1 MACLKNDNQNKKE
14 ISKVTKWGIGW
25 PLTYS
30 LTWVSII
37 AKCLEKRALTKS
49 TNKDAFNSIL
59 KEFTKGLSEDI
70 FIEIKKWNFPA
81 NKYNVLTLDI
91 KQLQLKNAMLQ
102 RLMTEHEKSGF
113 DLAWDKKSHWY
124 SIQKQPPGSVLQ
136 TSCSLKNRKIHGK
149 ESTYAATE
157 ACDFI

>member
-1 MACLKNDNQNKKE
+1 M
-14 ISKVTKWGIGW
+14 TKWEIGW

-30 LTWVSII
+30 LAWVSII

-70 FIEIKKWNFPA
+70 FTEIKKWNFPA

-113 DLAWDKKSHWY
+113 DLARDKKSHWY

>member
-113 DLAWDKKSHWY
+113 DLARDKKSHWY

-136 TSCSLKNRKIHGK
+136 TSYSLKNRKIHGK